1 MKTYYKSL
9 SSKTIVE
16 VKDSSARM
24 GTVVYD
30 PMGEYTIG
38 KEYEFFPFSEK
49 AIWAECFVQD
59 VPYVV
64 KLIDVSNLIQSQK
77 FLDWFSSGEDIR
89 PEDVFTFLKE
99 NLDAK

>member
-1 MKTYYKSL
+1 
-9 SSKTIVE
+9 
-16 VKDSSARM
+16 
-24 GTVVYD
+24 VYD
-30 PMGEYTIG
+30 PRGEYTIG
-38 KEYEFFPFSEK
+38 KEYEFMPFSEK
-49 AIWAECFVQD
+49 AIWTECSISD
-59 VPYVV
+59 IPYTV